1 VVSHGGDSEEQTD
14 DHGCRSGHDRLGGGH
29 PFRFGSGHTPEGE
42 IVRTDLAKGTTQT
55 PLAIVT
61 QGQATTFYVQN
72 VLLKPA
78 ASSGW
83 HTHPGPEYSVVTK
96 GTVYVQMAN
105 GCPATAFNEGQAIFI
120 PGGVP
125 HVVYNQGPDE
135 ANGVVTYTLPVDL
148 PIREDVPDACP

>member
-1 VVSHGGDSEEQTD
+1 MVSHGVIVKSRQIITVVAAVTIVLAAGTRSDSARAT
-14 DHGCRSGHDRLGGGH
+14 
-29 PFRFGSGHTPEGE
+29 PPEGE

-83 HTHPGPEYSVVTK
+83 HTHPGPEYSVVTT